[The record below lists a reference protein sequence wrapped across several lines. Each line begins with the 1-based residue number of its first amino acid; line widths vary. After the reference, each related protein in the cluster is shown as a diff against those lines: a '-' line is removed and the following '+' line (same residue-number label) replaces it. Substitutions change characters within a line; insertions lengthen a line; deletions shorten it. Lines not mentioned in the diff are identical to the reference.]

1 MPLQIPY
8 GILFELIINNCHM
21 FLGDDVII
29 DIVSQ
34 TGGGGY
40 TTHVLVTDRG
50 KRSAAFSSS
59 CSNTLQGALDDLHD
73 KTAQA
78 VTRYIEETGFDAVPR
93 VTTRTAPSFG
103 GGAAG
108 TSGSTSRKVPLE
120 ETEVISMDESSSSS
134 DESDVSDTGEPFKTP
149 LRGSVPGISSA
160 RVGGSMTAVKAQ
172 GKSPVGRGPP
182 PHLQGSVIANHQAI
196 APVLSCPPASR
207 RPLAYLSGS
216 SIPPPSASGP
226 RSSLPHD
233 VRVRHAPDLVQ
244 GPVLHTRGVVHAKPT
259 AVKMEDTAKPTLRRN
274 GFMICVNWVGHDELS
289 VLDECFFSQTSLR
302 NAAIKLVRT
311 RAREFKHVTDAD
323 FAIAQRGGLAC
334 AIKRMQVGGT
344 TYQLANF
351 PDDLSA
357 LYADSSSCPR
367 VEVEVNS
374 IIPSAGAAAGPVRL
388 PPADPQ
394 KP

>member
-1 MPLQIPY
+1 
-8 GILFELIINNCHM
+8 M

-34 TGGGGY
+34 ADGGGY
-40 TTHVLVTDRG
+40 KTHVLVTDRG

-59 CSNTLQGALDDLHD
+59 CSNTLQGALEDLHD

-78 VTRYIEETGFDAVPR
+78 VARYIEETGFDAVPR

-103 GGAAG
+103 GGCAG
-108 TSGSTSRKVPLE
+108 TSGNTSRKVPLE

-134 DESDVSDTGEPFKTP
+134 DESDVSDTDEPLKTP
-149 LRGSVPGISSA
+149 LKTLLRGSVPGVSSV
-160 RVGGSMTAVKAQ
+160 RVGGSMMAVKAQ

-182 PHLQGSVIANHQAI
+182 PHRQGSVIANHPAI
-196 APVLSCPPASR
+196 APVFSCPPASR
-207 RPLAYLSGS
+207 RPPALLSGS
-216 SIPPPSASGP
+216 NVPPPSASGP
-226 RSSLPHD
+226 RTSLPHD

-244 GPVLHTRGVVHAKPT
+244 APVLHTGRVVHAKLT
-259 AVKMEDTAKPTLRRN
+259 AVKVEDTARPILRRN

-311 RAREFKHVTDAD
+311 RAREFQHVTDAD
-323 FAIAQRGGLAC
+323 VATAQRGGLAC

-357 LYADSSSCPR
+357 LYTDSSSCPR
-367 VEVEVNS
+367 VEVEVTS
-374 IIPSAGAAAGPVRL
+374 ILPSAGAAVGPVRL

-394 KP
+394 KQ